1 VGKGG
6 GSSGTVDVLRLP
18 RGATALF
25 RFRGDAFLDGDEGS
39 LGAMLSSGSNIC
51 DGSIPSPVFA
61 LRLRAFLVGDASTFA
76 VVWRRED
83 FLGLRFGAGVNSS
96 SSGALKLISS
106 SDSST
111 MTFLR
116 AARRVGL
123 VGETVAM
130 LTMFRRCWRFRDSE
144 VGCVS
149 VDIYLI
155 WEWGPWQRYARPSG
169 GRATSPRAAL
179 HSVSLRAYTH
189 PIVLNPSMCRSLI
202 HHKRCLEQRVLF
214 CCAPFSCPSICDIDR
229 AKSTTQK
236 H

>member
-39 LGAMLSSGSNIC
+39 LGAILSSGSNIC

-61 LRLRAFLVGDASTFA
+61 LRPRAFLVGDASVFV

-96 SSGALKLISS
+96 SSGALKLSS
-106 SDSST
+106 SPDSST

-130 LTMFRRCWRFRDSE
+130 LAMFRRCWRFSRHSGA
-144 VGCVS
+144 GCVS
-149 VDIYLI
+149 VDIYPH
-155 WEWGPWQRYARPSG
+155 WGGSLGKFSAISAMWGR
-169 GRATSPRAAL
+169 RATS
-179 HSVSLRAYTH
+179 
-189 PIVLNPSMCRSLI
+189 
-202 HHKRCLEQRVLF
+202 F
-214 CCAPFSCPSICDIDR
+214 
-229 AKSTTQK
+229 
-236 H
+236 

>member
-1 VGKGG
+1 MGKGG

-76 VVWRRED
+76 VVWRWED

-130 LTMFRRCWRFRDSE
+130 LAMFRRCWPVSRLPGSWMRF
-144 VGCVS
+144 C
-149 VDIYLI
+149 
-155 WEWGPWQRYARPSG
+155 
-169 GRATSPRAAL
+169 
-179 HSVSLRAYTH
+179 
-189 PIVLNPSMCRSLI
+189 
-202 HHKRCLEQRVLF
+202 
-214 CCAPFSCPSICDIDR
+214 
-229 AKSTTQK
+229 
-236 H
+236 

>member
-1 VGKGG
+1 MGKGG

-155 WEWGPWQRYARPSG
+155 WEWGPWQRYARPCG

-189 PIVLNPSMCRSLI
+189 PIVLNPSLCRSLI
-202 HHKRCLEQRVLF
+202 HHKRCLE
-214 CCAPFSCPSICDIDR
+214 
-229 AKSTTQK
+229 
-236 H
+236 

>member
-1 VGKGG
+1 MGKGG
-6 GSSGTVDVLRLP
+6 GSSGTVDVLRPP

-61 LRLRAFLVGDASTFA
+61 LRFRAFLVGDASAFA

-130 LTMFRRCWRFRDSE
+130 LAMFRRCWLRDSLE

-149 VDIYLI
+149 VDIYPD
-155 WEWGPWQRYARPSG
+155 WGVEPWQ
-169 GRATSPRAAL
+169 
-179 HSVSLRAYTH
+179 
-189 PIVLNPSMCRSLI
+189 I
-202 HHKRCLEQRVLF
+202 
-214 CCAPFSCPSICDIDR
+214 
-229 AKSTTQK
+229 
-236 H
+236 